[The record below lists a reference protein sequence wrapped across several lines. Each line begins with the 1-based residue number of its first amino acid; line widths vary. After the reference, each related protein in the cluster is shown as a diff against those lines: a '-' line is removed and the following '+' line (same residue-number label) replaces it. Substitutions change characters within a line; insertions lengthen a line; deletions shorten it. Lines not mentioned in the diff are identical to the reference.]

1 MKMVIRNEKE
11 DGVHLIYQVRTLEVD
26 RIPVNVHVGDPT

>member
-11 DGVHLIYQVRTLEVD
+11 EAVHLIYEVRTLEVD
-26 RIPVNVHVGDPT
+26 GIPVNVHVGDPT